1 VIFSVAVVALALLF
15 TPELHQVPMAVLAA
29 IVMAAVQGLIAPL
42 EFVRVWK
49 VSRVEAVIAVVT
61 FAVTV
66 ASAPR
71 LYWGVLTGVVMAWQ
85 RRKASRLSTLVG
97 CLHKGG
103 VCPRR
108 SSFLYLKLGSVL
120 DQR

>member
-1 VIFSVAVVALALLF
+1 MGVNHHVSIGVRFLLIAHRLVGVFAVAVAVSVVALALLF
-15 TPELHQVPMAVLAA
+15 TPALRHMPMAVLAA
-29 IVMAAVQGLIAPL
+29 IVVAAVQGLIAPL

-71 LYWGVLTGVVMAWQ
+71 LYWGVLTGVVMA
-85 RRKASRLSTLVG
+85 LS
-97 CLHKGG
+97 H
-103 VCPRR
+103 
-108 SSFLYLKLGSVL
+108 FLYMRLHP
-120 DQR
+120 RII